1 MLGATVTVENGKAV
15 FEVSDDLLTR
25 TEGGLNTVQVR
36 GMDASGNLLSGG
48 SLSNYVDFTKRSPQK
63 N

>member
-1 MLGATVTVENGKAV
+1 MAVV

-36 GMDASGNLLSGG
+36 GTDASAICFPADLD
-48 SLSNYVDFTKRSPQK
+48 NYVDFTKAIVAE